1 MITGDNGLIEK
12 AGKAKNDTE
21 KSQVYEEV
29 STAVLIVAN
38 SNKTFDEKKGDLAEK
53 LKLNKNDISVI
64 SEETTSKVKF
74 TYENYNFTANL
85 EDGDIELS
93 EGE

>member
-12 AGKAKNDTE
+12 AGKAKNNTE
-21 KSQVYEEV
+21 ESQVYEEV

-38 SNKTFDEKKGDLAEK
+38 SNKTFNEKIDALSSKLGGKTITDEGNNNEVTFEY
-53 LKLNKNDISVI
+53 KNY
-64 SEETTSKVKF
+64 K
-74 TYENYNFTANL
+74 FTANL
-85 EDGDIELS
+85 EDGDIELL

>member
-29 STAVLIVAN
+29 SNAVLIVAN
-38 SNKTFDEKKGDLAEK
+38 SNKTFDEKKEDLAEK
-53 LKLNKNDISVI
+53 LKLNKNDIS
-64 SEETTSKVKF
+64 EETTSKVKF
-74 TYENYNFTANL
+74 IYKNYNFTANL
-85 EDGDIELS
+85 EDGDIETIRK
-93 EGE
+93 